1 MNQPSVTDEA
11 SHGVERTDVLARF
24 VSNQGGQPL
33 TVRARSAGAAP
44 QFAITDSRGEIEL
57 SQRQLEWLLIM
68 SGPAA
73 LARVRAQE
81 RTADTERSARHLRP
95 VPAPS

>member
-1 MNQPSVTDEA
+1 
-11 SHGVERTDVLARF
+11 VLARF
-24 VSNQGGQPL
+24 VSNRGCQPL
-33 TVRARSAGAAP
+33 TLEVRARGAGAATP
-44 QFAITDSRGEIEL
+44 FAINDSRGGIEL

-73 LARVRAQE
+73 LARVREQA
-81 RTADTERSARHLRP
+81 RTANTERPARHLRP